1 MNDMEPKS
9 AMIAGRALHVVPP
22 EFTARAAEAMD
33 DEGGGFSLHL
43 SDVRAMAMRQ
53 RYLIGA
59 VILLALVVG
68 LIATLLITPIYQAT
82 ASIQID
88 QETSKIIDG
97 QDVAPTSSLMDSA
110 RTLQTQ
116 VDILNSRTLAMKVA
130 TKLRLFASDDFLVS
144 MRVRP
149 AGADASREEREKA
162 RQEKV
167 LYALQKN
174 LDVTL
179 PLSSRIALIKFSS
192 PDPELAARIAN
203 AYAETY
209 ITGNIERR
217 FEATAYARDF
227 LEQELG
233 RAKQRLEDSE
243 RYAIDYARNTQL
255 IDASDGSSG
264 DEKTSGGSRSLTTAS
279 LVKLNEDLSAAR
291 TLRIQT
297 EQRWR
302 QAEITSVM
310 SLPEV
315 LESSVIQSLQSER
328 VKQQA
333 AYQELRQRYQPDHP
347 QAQQLAA
354 NIASIDR
361 QIARLAG
368 EVRTSIRER
377 YQVALRQEES
387 MAAGVEGLKSD
398 TLTEQQRRVRFDIL
412 KRESD
417 TNHTL
422 YNGLLQRYKEVSA
435 AAGITSNN
443 VSIVDKAQ
451 APAKPVSPKPLLNMA
466 IAGFGGLALAIF
478 LAFGRETFDDSVRSP
493 DDVQRKLQMP
503 LLGTTPVVKNDMTPR
518 EMLADPRSALS
529 EAYYSIRVALE
540 FSTAHG
546 VPASVLV
553 TSSKPSEG
561 KSTTASALAEDFA
574 RIGRKT
580 LLVDGDLRLPSLHR
594 YLNVQNNAGF
604 VSVMTGQ
611 VPLEKAVQRLEGT
624 NLDFLSCGPI
634 PPNPAQLLSGN
645 AVRDFV
651 NEHSASYDLIVIDG
665 PPIMGLAD
673 APQLARATAGV
684 VIVVEAGRAHRGQA
698 KTAIKRLREARANIL
713 GVVLTKFDTK
723 RVGYGDDYG
732 YSYSYNYGNKK
743 KA

>member
-9 AMIAGRALHVVPP
+9 VMSAGRALHVVAP
-22 EFTARAAEAMD
+22 EFTARPAEAMD

-68 LIATLLITPIYQAT
+68 LIVTLLITPIYQAT
-82 ASIQID
+82 TSIQID
-88 QETSKIIDG
+88 QATSKIIEG

-116 VDILNSRTLAMKVA
+116 VDILKSRTLATKVA
-130 TKLRLFASDDFLVS
+130 NKLRLASSDDFLVG
-144 MRVRP
+144 MQLRP
-149 AGADASREEREKA
+149 AGADLSREEREKL
-162 RQEKV
+162 RHDKVVSTLQE
-167 LYALQKN
+167 N
-174 LDVTL
+174 LDVAL
-179 PLSSRIALIKFSS
+179 PLSSRIAQIKFSS

-209 ITGNIERR
+209 ITGNIESR
-217 FEATAYARDF
+217 FEATAYAREF

-233 RAKQRLEDSE
+233 RAKQRLEESE

-255 IDASDGSSG
+255 IDASDGGGGG
-264 DEKTSGGSRSLTTAS
+264 DSEGGGSRSLTTAS
-279 LVKLNEDLSAAR
+279 LVKLNDDLAAAR
-291 TLRIQT
+291 TLRIQS
-297 EQRWR
+297 EQRWL
-302 QAEITSVM
+302 QAEKTPVM

-315 LESSVIQSLQSER
+315 LENSSVQSLQSER

-354 NIASIDR
+354 NIASIDKQAVR
-361 QIARLAG
+361 IAG
-368 EVRTSIRER
+368 DVRNSIRER

-387 MAAGVEGLKSD
+387 MAAGVERLKSEA
-398 TLTEQQRRVRFDIL
+398 LAEQQRRVRLDIL
-412 KRESD
+412 KREAD

-443 VSIVDKAQ
+443 VSIVDKAEV
-451 APAKPVSPKPLLNMA
+451 PATPIAPKPLLNMA

-478 LAFGRETFDDSVRSP
+478 LAFGRETFDDSLRSP
-493 DDVQRKLQMP
+493 DDVQRKLQMT
-503 LLGTTPVVKNDMTPR
+503 LLGTTPVVKSDMTPR

-546 VPASVLV
+546 VPASIVV

-611 VPLEKAVQRLEGT
+611 VPLEKAIQRIEGT
-624 NLDFLSCGPI
+624 TLDFLSCGPI
-634 PPNPAQLLSGN
+634 PPNPAQLLSGD
-645 AVRDFV
+645 AVRNFIS
-651 NEHSASYDLIVIDG
+651 EHSANYDLIVIDG

-684 VIVVEAGRAHRGQA
+684 VVVVEAGRAHRGQA

-732 YSYSYNYGNKK
+732 YSYSYNYGKK
-743 KA
+743 QQD

>member
-1 MNDMEPKS
+1 MEPKS
-9 AMIAGRALHVVPP
+9 VMSAGRALHVVAP
-22 EFTARAAEAMD
+22 EFTARPAEAMD

-68 LIATLLITPIYQAT
+68 LIVTLLITPIYQAT

-88 QETSKIIDG
+88 QETSKIIEG

-116 VDILNSRTLAMKVA
+116 VDILKSRTLATKVA
-130 TKLRLFASDDFLVS
+130 NKLRLASSDDFLVT

-149 AGADASREEREKA
+149 AGADLSREERA
-162 RQEKV
+162 KV
-167 LYALQKN
+167 REDKVVSTLQKN

-179 PLSSRIALIKFSS
+179 PLSSRIAQIKFSS

-217 FEATAYARDF
+217 FEATTYARDF

-233 RAKQRLEDSE
+233 RAKQRLEESE

-255 IDASDGSSG
+255 IDASDGGGGG
-264 DEKTSGGSRSLTTAS
+264 DSEKGGGGSRSLTTAS
-279 LVKLNEDLSAAR
+279 LVKLNDDLAGAR
-291 TLRIQT
+291 TLRIQS
-297 EQRWR
+297 EQRWL
-302 QAEITSVM
+302 QAERTPVM

-315 LESSVIQSLQSER
+315 LESSSIQSLQSER

-361 QIARLAG
+361 QVARLASD
-368 EVRTSIRER
+368 VRNSIRER

-387 MAAGVEGLKSD
+387 MASAVEGLKSD
-398 TLTEQQRRVRFDIL
+398 TLAEQQRRVRLDIL
-412 KRESD
+412 KREAD

-443 VSIVDKAQ
+443 VSIVDRAE
-451 APAKPVSPKPLLNMA
+451 APATPVAPKPLLNMA

-478 LAFGRETFDDSVRSP
+478 LAFARETFDDSLRSP
-493 DDVQRKLQMP
+493 DDVQRKLQMT
-503 LLGTTPVVKNDMTPR
+503 LLGTTPVVKSDMTPR

-684 VIVVEAGRAHRGQA
+684 VVVVEAGRAHRGQA

-732 YSYSYNYGNKK
+732 YSYSYNYGKK
-743 KA
+743 KQD